1 MRRTLAGA
9 AAALTLAALLPAGA
23 GAQQAGITGYDGSNP
38 FGCTL
43 QQVGSGTDFPY
54 PDADPFC
61 VEFDKRAQNI
71 TQLGIVDFI
80 SKEPAR
86 VAAAVPKCFYYQRDH
101 WRGSIDQA
109 AGPVVYEFD
118 GDYFFD
124 KARGRGGV
132 HLENFKI
139 AGQTSD
145 PSQLPG
151 FPDDWKPYFGPGRGG
166 VQADGEVPGDPR
178 CGVAPAPDSP
188 PPAATANAP
197 QCRVAG

>member
-9 AAALTLAALLPAGA
+9 LAAVVLALLPTVAGA
-23 GAQQAGITGYDGSNP
+23 AEPGVTGWDGTNP

-43 QQVGSGTDFPY
+43 QQVGSGTDLPY
-54 PDADPFC
+54 PDAAPFC

-80 SKEPAR
+80 AKEPAR
-86 VAAAVPKCFYYQRDH
+86 VAAAVPKCFYFQRDH

-109 AGPVVYEFD
+109 AGPVLYEFD
-118 GDYFFD
+118 GTYFFD

-151 FPDDWKPYFGPGRGG
+151 FPADWKPYFGPGKGG
-166 VQADGEVPGDPR
+166 VQASGEVAADPS
-178 CGVAPAPDSP
+178 CGVAPAPESP
-188 PPAATANAP
+188 PPAATAN
-197 QCRVAG
+197 